1 MLTSHSSALFRAS
14 PHQVARQG
22 QRRLHQQ
29 GGQVFGAG
37 VTDGIHRDV
46 QMGDLKDGWDGWA
59 LGWAGLGVVNPGG
72 VQPKTSQKTIC
83 VYLFFAMMF
92 RGVR

>member
-1 MLTSHSSALFRAS
+1 
-14 PHQVARQG
+14 
-22 QRRLHQQ
+22 
-29 GGQVFGAG
+29 
-37 VTDGIHRDV
+37 
-46 QMGDLKDGWDGWA
+46 MGDLKDGWDGWA

-72 VQPKTSQKTIC
+72 GQPKTSQKTIC